1 MTSRELSD
9 FQHESVLL
17 NECLDGLSIR
27 ADGYYVDCTT
37 GGAGHSKEILKRLN
51 PGGILFSFDRD
62 TEALQVADKVLS
74 AVQAEQ
80 SEAGEYRLIHSSF
93 GHLREALADVGVE
106 KLSGVLADLGV
117 SSWQLDE
124 ASRGFAYMKDGP
136 LDMRMD
142 QTKGQT
148 AADLVNRLPEER
160 IKLILQRYGEERFAG
175 RIARR
180 IVERREQEAFE
191 RTLDLSDT
199 IRAAMPAK
207 ARHEDQHPAKRS
219 FQALRIVV
227 NDELGEL
234 ERMLEQAAE
243 LLEEGGRLAII
254 SFHSLEDRIVKER
267 YRTWEDPCICPR
279 DLPQCV
285 CGRKPLGK
293 AIGRKGVVA
302 TAEEIKRN
310 PRARSARLRV
320 FERNA
325 EAYVNYSD

>member
-17 NECLDGLSIR
+17 AECLDGLNIR
-27 ADGYYVDCTT
+27 ANGRYVDCTT
-37 GGAGHSKEILKRLN
+37 GGAGHSKEILKRLGE
-51 PGGILFSFDRD
+51 GGLMLSFDRD
-62 TEALQVADKVLS
+62 TEALQVARQVLDS
-74 AVQAEQ
+74 VENKDAT
-80 SEAGEYRLIHSSF
+80 YRLIHSSF
-93 GHLREALADVGVE
+93 GHLKEALEEEGITRI
-106 KLSGVLADLGV
+106 SGVLADLGV

-148 AADLVNRLPEER
+148 AAELVNELPEER

-175 RIARR
+175 RIAKR
-180 IVERREQEAFE
+180 IVERRAEKPFE
-191 RTLDLSDT
+191 RTLELSDT

-234 ERMLEQAAE
+234 ENMLEQALE

-254 SFHSLEDRIVKER
+254 SFHSLEDRIVKEH
-267 YRTWEDPCICPR
+267 YRRWEDPCICPKN
-279 DLPQCV
+279 LPQCV
-285 CGRKPLGK
+285 CGRKALGQ
-293 AIGRKGVVA
+293 AIGRKGVTA

-325 EAYVNYSD
+325 ETYRDYSER